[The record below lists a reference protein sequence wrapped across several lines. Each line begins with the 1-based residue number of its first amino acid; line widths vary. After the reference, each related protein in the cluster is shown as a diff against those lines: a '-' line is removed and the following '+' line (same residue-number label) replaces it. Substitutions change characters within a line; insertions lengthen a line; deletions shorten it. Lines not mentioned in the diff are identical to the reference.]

1 MCFVGWNL
9 PFEKG
14 RTMPTYQTPD
24 GCSLHYEFDD
34 VDRDLTVVFLNGM
47 TQSTS
52 HWNRQA
58 KAFAEHFSVL
68 RYDARGQGSSDVGDR
83 ELTLDQHADD
93 LDGMFDDIGI
103 DSAHL
108 VGFSHGA
115 RIALGFANRHPE
127 RLDKLVLCSATAE
140 PTALARTIV
149 RGWKGVLDS
158 GAGLE
163 GLAWASLPTI
173 LGNDFLANNEGILD
187 GIVRATVQRNS
198 LEGVRALLDAMIAY
212 PDLAEL
218 AEGVSSPTR
227 VLSADEDLLVT
238 SSGAQKLAE
247 IAGGDWVEL
256 EGVGHTIP
264 IEAPEAFR
272 SAVLSFLD
280 A

>member
-1 MCFVGWNL
+1 MA
-9 PFEKG
+9 
-14 RTMPTYQTPD
+14 TYRASD
-24 GCSLHYEFDD
+24 GCELHYEFDR

-58 KAFAEHFSVL
+58 KAFAEHYSVL
-68 RYDARGQGSSDVGDR
+68 RYDARGQGDSQLGDA
-83 ELTLDQHADD
+83 ELTLEQHASD
-93 LDGMFDDIGI
+93 LAGIFDECDI

-115 RIALGFANRHPE
+115 RIALEFARDYPS
-127 RLDKLVLCSATAE
+127 RIDKLVLCSATAE

-149 RGWKGVLDS
+149 RAWKGVLDS

-173 LGNDFLANNEGILD
+173 LGNDFLEKNEGILD
-187 GIVRATVQRNS
+187 GVVKATVQRNS
-198 LEGVRALLDAMIAY
+198 EDGVRALLEAMIDY
-212 PDLAEL
+212 PDLDGL
-218 AEGVSSPTR
+218 AEDISCPTR
-227 VLSADEDLLVT
+227 VISADEDLLVT
-238 SSGAQKLAE
+238 AEGAERLAE
-247 IAGGDWVEL
+247 LVDGDWIEL

-272 SAVLSFLD
+272 ETVLAFLD